1 MSGVV
6 LTVVTV
12 VFTEVMTVMTVV
24 TVVTVRE
31 VVEVPPPLCVSADV
45 LNTSPLVRQSDTK

>member
-6 LTVVTV
+6 LTVVSV
-12 VFTEVMTVMTVV
+12 VFTEVMTVV
-24 TVVTVRE
+24 TVVE

>member
-12 VFTEVMTVMTVV
+12 VFTEVMTVV